1 MKPAEPARGDATKL
15 AAALTRAIAVCAVGS
30 VLSGCL
36 LARAPTQPETLGQ
49 ALPAGTTVRGK
60 WASPANRQPVTN
72 NWVKSFRDPGLDVVV
87 NLAIANNLDL
97 RQAAARVQ
105 IAQETVTVVGSQ
117 LLPKIGLNLSG
128 SDTYIDRER
137 HTYRSSQGLGVISW
151 EIDLWGRLR
160 SQKAAAEA
168 ASDATSLEY
177 AYARQS
183 LAATTAKAWF
193 VAIEAQKLVWLSER
207 SVAIYTDLL
216 KLVQARDTAGKVSDF
231 DLVQAKA
238 NLSEAKSALLQSRSA
253 YLEAVRGLEQLIG
266 RYPAAELRVSSHY
279 ARMPGMVRAGL
290 PSSLLERRPDIA
302 SAEQRVLMTFRQ
314 QQAAKLALL
323 PSFSLNVAGGRLSDN
338 ILSILR
344 LNPWMVHSVIGM
356 TVPIYTGGALIAEVK
371 IATAKEQESIAHYGA
386 VALAAFREV
395 ENGLTNDRIL
405 GERVVLQYDIVR
417 DRTEAVRLGNLKF
430 QAGSID
436 LLSLLQLQGYQI
448 GAEAT
453 LIQLQNSQLSNRIS
467 LYLALGG
474 GFDSAPATATGGAPV
489 TAKR

>member
-1 MKPAEPARGDATKL
+1 MKAGEIDRGDAKKL
-15 AAALTRAIAVCAVGS
+15 AAALLRAVAACALVL

-36 LARAPTQPETLGQ
+36 LARPPTQSETLGQ

-72 NWVKSFRDPGLDVVV
+72 NWVKSFRDPGLDAVV

-105 IAQETVTVVGSQ
+105 VAQETVVVVGSQ

-128 SDTYIDRER
+128 ANTYVDAER
-137 HTYRSSQGLGVISW
+137 RSHTSRQGLGLVAW

-160 SQKAAAEA
+160 SEKAAAQA
-168 ASDATSLEY
+168 AADASSLEY

-183 LAATTAKAWF
+183 LAATAAKVWF
-193 VAIEAQKLVWLSER
+193 VCVEAQKLVWLAER
-207 SVAIYTDLL
+207 SVTIYTDLL
-216 KLVQARDTAGKVSDF
+216 RLVQARDTAGKVSDF

-238 NLSEAKSALLQSRSA
+238 NLSEAQSGLLSARSA

-266 RYPAAELRVSSHY
+266 RYPAAELRISSHY
-279 ARMPGMVRAGL
+279 ARMPGRVRAGL

-302 SAEQRVLMTFRQ
+302 SAEQLVLAAFRQ

-338 ILSILR
+338 ILSILN

-356 TVPIYTGGALIAEVK
+356 TVPIYTGGALWAEVK
-371 IATAKEQESIAHYGA
+371 IADAKQQEAVAHYGG
-386 VALAAFREV
+386 VALGAFKEV
-395 ENGLTNDRIL
+395 ENGLSNDGIL
-405 GERVVLQYDIVR
+405 AQRVTLQYDIVR

-448 GAEAT
+448 AAEAT

-474 GFDSAPATATGGAPV
+474 GFDNAPAVSVTGPIV
-489 TAKR
+489 SAKQ